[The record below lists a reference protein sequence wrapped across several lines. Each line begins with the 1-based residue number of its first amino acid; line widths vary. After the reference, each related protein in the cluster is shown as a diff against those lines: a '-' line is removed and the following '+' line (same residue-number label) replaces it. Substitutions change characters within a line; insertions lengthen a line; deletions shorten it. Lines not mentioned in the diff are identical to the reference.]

1 MSDCTAMSF
10 ELVEREADECA
21 GMVYLELTGGKT
33 RGEEWYLWF
42 LCERHGGEP
51 LVDGSM
57 PRGQVAYWD
66 GEDIVVDG
74 RAASEEVIAALPEEL
89 THRLTSRETPRFEP
103 ANHRL
108 RWAPSVDRETF
119 QEMVGQ
125 RVAALF
131 LRAASAAKSI
141 VVAPR

>member
-1 MSDCTAMSF
+1 MSDFIAASLG
-10 ELVEREADECA
+10 LVEQEADECA
-21 GMVYLELTGGKT
+21 GMVYLELT
-33 RGEEWYLWF
+33 RGRMRREEWYLWF

-51 LVDGSM
+51 LVDGTM
-57 PRGQVAYWD
+57 PHGQIAYWD

-74 RAASEEVIAALPEEL
+74 RAPSDEVVAALPEEL

-108 RWAPSVDRETF
+108 RWAPFVDRATF

-131 LRAASAAKSI
+131 LSASRTAVSTIGAS
-141 VVAPR
+141 P

>member
-1 MSDCTAMSF
+1 MSDCIALSL

-51 LVDGSM
+51 LVDGAM
-57 PRGQVAYWD
+57 PRGQIAYWD
-66 GEDIVVDG
+66 GEDIVVDA
-74 RAASEEVIAALPEEL
+74 RARSDEVIAALPEEL

-108 RWAPSVDRETF
+108 RWARLVGREIF

-131 LRAASAAKSI
+131 LRAANAAVS
-141 VVAPR
+141 